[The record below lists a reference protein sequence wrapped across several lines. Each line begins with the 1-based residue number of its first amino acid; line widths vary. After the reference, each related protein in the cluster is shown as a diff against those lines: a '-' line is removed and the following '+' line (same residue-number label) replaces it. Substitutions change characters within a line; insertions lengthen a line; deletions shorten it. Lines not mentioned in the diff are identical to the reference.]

1 MKDEQLQLE
10 RAGAGSLPDRI
21 YARVVEAI
29 LRGDFAQDDKLPP
42 EGELASRF
50 GVSRPTVREALA
62 RLRSDGVIES
72 RRGSGSHLVRRP
84 GAPATVATPVR
95 SLADIERYY
104 AFRLCVEGGAAAA
117 AAEFHDA
124 DDLAAIRAEFDALNA
139 SMESGRPGTDEDVRF
154 HLAIAR
160 ASHNPFFVTTI
171 ETTVAPI
178 RQFMELARGVADKK
192 SAERVRTTQ
201 TEHQAVVDAIARRAP
216 VEAAAAIRTHV
227 INAKRRIFEGV
238 LLP

>member
-1 MKDEQLQLE
+1 MNDALLQLDS
-10 RAGAGSLPDRI
+10 AGAGSLPDRI

-29 LRGDFAQDDKLPP
+29 LRGDFARDGKLPP
-42 EGELASRF
+42 EGELASLF

-84 GAPATVATPVR
+84 GAPAAAATPVR

-104 AFRLCVEGGAAAA
+104 AFRICVEGGAAAA

-124 DDLAAIRAEFDALNA
+124 ADLVAIRAGFDALNA
-139 SMESGRPGTDEDVRF
+139 SMESGQPGTDEDVQF
-154 HLAIAR
+154 HLVIAR
-160 ASHNPFFVTTI
+160 ASHNPFFVNTI
-171 ETTVAPI
+171 ETSVAPI
-178 RQFMELARGVADKK
+178 RQFMELARSVTDKK
-192 SAERVRTTQ
+192 STERVRTTQ
-201 TEHQAVVDAIARRAP
+201 AEHLAIVEAITRRAP
-216 VEAAAAIRTHV
+216 AEAAEAIRVHV
-227 INAKRRIFEGV
+227 LNAKRRIFEGV